1 MKTNFEAIAEFIK
14 KQIKADDYNL
24 RITARDSHETRFA
37 QNAITQHIAGDNI
50 SIDLE
55 VAFEN
60 KTGRCSINQID
71 EAALMAMVKT
81 AEEMA
86 VINQPDPEYVESAK
100 AQEYP
105 KVNNAME
112 ATLNLPPEQM
122 VEIIR
127 KSIQNGDKHGATVS
141 GMTEKHY
148 LKLFTDTKNGFRGNH
163 DMTEF
168 GHSMTL
174 KKDHIETKVSFSS
187 KDFASFNLENE
198 ITQLNGQ
205 FDSLAN
211 QQPFPAEKIPVI
223 IRPDALWEFYMFMMW
238 MMNRRQADEGLT
250 AFTDQLGK
258 KFLGDKFSLIS
269 TLKIPELI
277 SMPYSYDSVVSEET
291 FWVRDGVVEAMPTP
305 RYWAKLKNLKPASPF
320 NVYIPGGNTT
330 EEEMMKMVPR
340 GLIVN
345 RFWYIRPVDMKAGEL
360 TGMTRDGVL
369 YFEDGKVKHAVN
381 NLRFNE
387 MPHESTKRILAL
399 GESVLCDSSVK
410 LPTVLVDDF
419 NFVDTTTF

>member
-1 MKTNFEAIAEFIK
+1 MKTNFEVIAAFIK
-14 KQIKADDYNL
+14 KHVTADDYSL

-50 SIDLE
+50 DVDLE
-55 VAFEN
+55 VAFAN

-71 EAALMAMVKT
+71 EAALLAMIKT

-86 VINQPDPEYVESAK
+86 IINQSDPEYVESAK
-100 AQEYP
+100 TQEYP
-105 KVNNAME
+105 KAQNAMDS
-112 ATLNLPPEQM
+112 TLNLAPEQM
-122 VEIIR
+122 VDIIS
-127 KSIQNGDKHGATVS
+127 KSIQNGEKHGATVS
-141 GMTEKHY
+141 GMTEKHHMEI
-148 LKLFTDTKNGFRGNH
+148 FNNTKNGFQGNY
-163 DMTEF
+163 DLTEF

-174 KKDHIETKVSFSS
+174 KKDNVETKVSFSS
-187 KDFASFNLENE
+187 KDFAAFKLDKELSK
-198 ITQLNGQ
+198 LNGQ
-205 FDSLAN
+205 FDSLTN
-211 QQPFPAEKIPVI
+211 PQPFSAEKIPVI
-223 IRPDALWEFYMFMMW
+223 IRPDALWEFYMYTMW

-250 AFTDQLGK
+250 AFTDQFGK
-258 KFLGDKFSLIS
+258 KFLGEKFSMLS

-277 SMPYSYDSVVSEET
+277 STPYSYDNVVSEET
-291 FWVRDGVVEAMPTP
+291 YWVRDGVVETMPTP

-320 NVYIPGGNTT
+320 NVYIPGGNAT
-330 EEEMMKMVPR
+330 EEEMMKLVPR

-387 MPHESTKRILAL
+387 IPHDTTRRILAL
-399 GESVLCDSSVK
+399 GESVLADSSVK
-410 LPTVLVDDF
+410 LPSILVDNF